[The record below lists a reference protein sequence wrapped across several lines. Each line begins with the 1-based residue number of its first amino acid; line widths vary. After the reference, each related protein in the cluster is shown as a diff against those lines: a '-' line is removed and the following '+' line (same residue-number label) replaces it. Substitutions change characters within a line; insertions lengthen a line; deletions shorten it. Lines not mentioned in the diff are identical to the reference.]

1 MFGLQWLAAFP
12 SNPSFRGIDGKKYK
26 NAGEIRK
33 KVVCIERYIFVC
45 VNYTLGFK
53 TITLL
58 VQTSFCSPH
67 DLRHRRLFS
76 MPNLSLLSLTCTICP
91 RIK

>member
-33 KVVCIERYIFVC
+33 KCLNKLYVLKGIFVC
-45 VNYTLGFK
+45 V
-53 TITLL
+53 
-58 VQTSFCSPH
+58 
-67 DLRHRRLFS
+67 
-76 MPNLSLLSLTCTICP
+76 
-91 RIK
+91 